1 MHHVGKILEFQLQH
15 QSFYILLILESHI
28 LLSYI
33 GNLANTAINTGVQI
47 PFRISVFVSFGETFR
62 REIAGFMVVL
72 FLIF

>member
-1 MHHVGKILEFQLQH
+1 M
-15 QSFYILLILESHI
+15 LILESHI